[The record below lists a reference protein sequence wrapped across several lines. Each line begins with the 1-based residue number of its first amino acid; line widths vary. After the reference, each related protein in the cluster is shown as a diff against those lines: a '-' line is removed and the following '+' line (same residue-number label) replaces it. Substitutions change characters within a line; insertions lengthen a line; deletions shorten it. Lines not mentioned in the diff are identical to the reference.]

1 MEVALSL
8 SGWDCQ
14 ITPGDEEGRNLTVTL
29 SLHAVALLR
38 REVELTLLRDL
49 YSTAWDLSYE
59 AEPLPLT
66 DCQDLGVRRQSVRE
80 VLEIGVVAET
90 LLDVSVRPGHASA
103 VREGEGGSLHCPCR
117 IWALYLDEGG
127 VPLVAERSVDVVCPL
142 DRPGDGRVEV
152 LALCPEEPQGS
163 LGERGVEVRFTLEF
177 RGQVTRQ
184 RQRASIAS
192 AQMEAAEL
200 TGLPSLVLRSLGP
213 EETLWDLAKHCRST
227 VPMILAANGLEG
239 EEAAEAGHLLLVP
252 RKRP

>member
-1 MEVALSL
+1 M
-8 SGWDCQ
+8 
-14 ITPGDEEGRNLTVTL
+14 
-29 SLHAVALLR
+29 
-38 REVELTLLRDL
+38 
-49 YSTAWDLSYE
+49 
-59 AEPLPLT
+59 
-66 DCQDLGVRRQSVRE
+66 
-80 VLEIGVVAET
+80 LEIGVVAET

-117 IWALYLDEGG
+117 LRALYLDEGG
-127 VPLVAERSVDVVCPL
+127 VPLVAERGVDVTCPM
-142 DRPGDGRVEV
+142 DWPEDGRVEV

-192 AQMEAAEL
+192 AQMSEADLSA
-200 TGLPSLVLRSLGP
+200 LPSLVLRSLGP

-239 EEAAEAGHLLLVP
+239 EEDAGAGHLLLVP